1 MLVVF
6 LVLIQTQR
14 DLSEVF
20 EHQSQPGDTIQVKV
34 NSRVRVRTLPNTS
47 IFSREIRKREAGEI
61 VNVLELTVNNA
72 RSLWVREKDGSSA
85 IVHGNVG
92 YMAEN

>member
-1 MLVVF
+1 MLEP
-6 LVLIQTQR
+6 R
-14 DLSEVF
+14 
-20 EHQSQPGDTIQVKV
+20 
-34 NSRVRVRTLPNTS
+34 
-47 IFSREIRKREAGEI
+47 EI